1 MQSLK
6 DTNFDVSK
14 IINGDDLRSK
24 GRPPKLISLEHA
36 ADLVMV
42 LPGVQAQKF
51 RGKYAEIIKAYL
63 KGDHSM
69 LGNDHE
75 MTGDQ
80 PPVAQEGGAAAL
92 PAEKKQGGRVKK
104 VARFVPTSI
113 FGAAG
118 MPAYTS
124 GSMPGA
130 APAVATYTSGS
141 MPGAAPVPATYS
153 GGPRRA
159 SPATAVGASAVP
171 VQVARDAGGLD
182 MPIVQAMPM
191 DVDKYATMML
201 TTISSTQASYNKAT
215 ADLVAAKDMVIA
227 AKEEVIK
234 AKDHSLAQV
243 TKAKDDALAQ
253 VTKAKD
259 DAMKAKDEMI
269 DMLKR
274 RLESTEEDLAVA
286 NRGVL

>member
-1 MQSLK
+1 MKARS
-6 DTNFDVSK
+6 FDMSK
-14 IINGDDLRSK
+14 LVDGHRQTPK

-42 LPGVQAQKF
+42 LPGVHAQKF
-51 RGKYAEIIKAYL
+51 RGKYAETIKAYL

-80 PPVAQEGGAAAL
+80 PPVAKESGAAAL
-92 PAEKKQGGRVKK
+92 PAEKKQGDRQKK
-104 VARFVPTSI
+104 VARFIPTSI

-124 GSMPGA
+124 GSMHGA
-130 APAVATYTSGS
+130 AGMPTPLPAQ
-141 MPGAAPVPATYS
+141 YS

-159 SPATAVGASAVP
+159 SPAPAVGVSAVP
-171 VQVARDAGGLD
+171 VQVARDAGSLD

-234 AKDHSLAQV
+234 AKEH
-243 TKAKDDALAQ
+243 ALAQ
-253 VTKAKD
+253 VSKAKD
-259 DAMKAKDEMI
+259 DAMKAKDEVI
-269 DMLKR
+269 NMLKR

>member
-6 DTNFDVSK
+6 DTKFDVSK

-24 GRPPKLISLEHA
+24 GRSPKLISLEHA
-36 ADLVMV
+36 ADLLMV
-42 LPGVQAQKF
+42 LPGVQAQKL
-51 RGKYAEIIKAYL
+51 RGKFAEIIKACL
-63 KGDHSM
+63 EGDHSM

-75 MTGDQ
+75 MTGDK
-80 PPVAQEGGAAAL
+80 PPVAEESGAAAL
-92 PAEKKQGGRVKK
+92 PAEKKQGGRQKK
-104 VARFVPTSI
+104 VARFIPTSI

-118 MPAYTS
+118 MPAHTS

-130 APAVATYTSGS
+130 ARMPAHTSGS
-141 MPGAAPVPATYS
+141 MHGAAGMPAPVPAQYS

-159 SPATAVGASAVP
+159 SPAPAAGVNGVP
-171 VQVARDAGGLD
+171 VQVARDAGDLD
-182 MPIVQAMPM
+182 MPIVQAMPL
-191 DVDKYATMML
+191 DVDKYTTMML

-234 AKDHSLAQV
+234 AKEH
-243 TKAKDDALAQ
+243 ALAQ

-259 DAMKAKDEMI
+259 EVI
-269 DMLKR
+269 NMLKR